1 MKRSRFITL
10 SLLLAALAIVLANC
24 SGKGNSQ
31 IKDPGNTTSTK
42 TPQPFIDQLFIFQE
56 NNDQINSHE
65 FPISGAMKLTKK
77 GNIIYNIINEQQ
89 DTVNYFWGKYA
100 LTDTSLSY
108 LLTNEFYFP
117 GKWDA
122 RWDVTEP
129 DYLKGKTRKVIC
141 NKVTLNRIKG
151 DSLGFYKTY
160 AKGEINIAFKSQNKL
175 KSFELSF
182 FPYYE
187 TKEMKFYS
195 WFYKQV
201 PVLAK
206 L

>member
-1 MKRSRFITL
+1 MKNTRFIA
-10 SLLLAALAIVLANC
+10 SSILLTFITVLFACC

>member
-1 MKRSRFITL
+1 MKNTRFIA
-10 SLLLAALAIVLANC
+10 SSILLTFITVLFACC

-42 TPQPFIDQLFIFQE
+42 TLQPFIDQLFIFQE

>member
-42 TPQPFIDQLFIFQE
+42 TLQPVIDQLFIFQE

-89 DTVNYFWGKYA
+89 DTVNYFWGKYT

-108 LLTNEFYFP
+108 ILTNEFYFP

>member
-89 DTVNYFWGKYA
+89 NTVNYFWGKYT

-108 LLTNEFYFP
+108 ILTNEFYFP

>member
-1 MKRSRFITL
+1 MKNTRFIA
-10 SLLLAALAIVLANC
+10 SSILLTFITVLFACC

-42 TPQPFIDQLFIFQE
+42 TLQPFIDQLFIFQE

-108 LLTNEFYFP
+108 ILTNEFYFP

-141 NKVTLNRIKG
+141 NKVSLNRIKG

>member
-42 TPQPFIDQLFIFQE
+42 TLQPFIDQLFIFQE